1 MSTQFVFLTWKRS
14 GSDQSVVD
22 KAVNWELK
30 ECGGPSCS
38 LLFLQCTLIY
48 LHRHTCIHT
57 PTRAHTH
64 TEYLWWTMMELECIQ
79 FRPFKIIFNNR
90 VTALWLYPP
99 SVSVGPP
106 QTFREHTPIIK
117 VDASPYCPLLAF
129 SMLRIQILHIM
140 NLLWLFVQFVH
151 LHKWR
156 GLRYVRKI
164 ERSVTTSTVTP
175 WFPTVCLIDSC
186 VPVQRE
192 REREVGRGRPTF
204 LFHEEWDS
212 FINVVEI
219 APWALILLVTG

>member
-106 QTFREHTPIIK
+106 RTSGISTPTIK
-117 VDASPYCPLLAF
+117 VDASQYWSLLAF
-129 SMLRIQILHIM
+129 SMLCIQMLHIM
-140 NLLWLFVQFVH
+140 NLLWPICPRWSICTNGEVSDTS
-151 LHKWR
+151 
-156 GLRYVRKI
+156 
-164 ERSVTTSTVTP
+164 ER
-175 WFPTVCLIDSC
+175 
-186 VPVQRE
+186 
-192 REREVGRGRPTF
+192 
-204 LFHEEWDS
+204 
-212 FINVVEI
+212 
-219 APWALILLVTG
+219 